1 MRKTILTLAVLA
13 LAWLGYVAW
22 PLYDLYVLVRAFE
35 MRDVET
41 VTRHVYFD
49 SVRRSL
55 ADQVVA
61 AYVRRSGIQVSPLVQ
76 GMAGAAFAIA
86 DPIVGKVISP
96 EALSQFLTTGWP
108 VTVAPDVP
116 SDAVGISSKSLG
128 NAWQVFVASEYG
140 LGRFS
145 VSLPQSLSPP
155 RRFGLEFRLLQWR
168 WRLTGLV
175 LPESIQN
182 ALADELAKLMKAPA
196 RRP

>member
-1 MRKTILTLAVLA
+1 MRKTILTLVVLG
-13 LAWLGYVAW
+13 LGWLGYVAW
-22 PLYDLYVLVRAFE
+22 PLYDLHVLVRAFE
-35 MRDVET
+35 TRDVAT
-41 VTRHVYFD
+41 VTRYVYFD

-55 ADQVVA
+55 AEQVVA
-61 AYVRRSGIQVSPLVQ
+61 AYVRRSGMHVSPLVQ

-108 VTVAPDVP
+108 VTVVP
-116 SDAVGISSKSLG
+116 EVPKDAVGISSKSLG

-140 LGRFS
+140 LGRFN

-155 RRFGLEFRLLQWR
+155 RRFGFEFRLLQWR
-168 WRLTGLV
+168 WRLTGLI
-175 LPESIQN
+175 LPESVQN
-182 ALADELAKLMKAPA
+182 ALADELAKILKAPA

>member
-1 MRKTILTLAVLA
+1 MRKTILTLAVLG

-35 MRDVET
+35 ARDVET
-41 VTRHVYFD
+41 VTRYVYFD

-76 GMAGAAFAIA
+76 GMAGAAFAVA
-86 DPIVGKVISP
+86 DPIVGRVISP
-96 EALSQFLTTGWP
+96 EALSQFMTTGWP
-108 VTVAPDVP
+108 VTVVPEVP

-128 NAWQVFVASEYG
+128 NAVQVFVASEYG
-140 LGRFS
+140 LGRFN
-145 VSLPQSLSPP
+145 VSLPQSLSPA

-168 WRLTGLV
+168 WRLTGLI
-175 LPESIQN
+175 LPESIRDV
-182 ALADELAKLMKAPA
+182 LADELAKLMKAPA